1 MAAAAA
7 TTTVVQEVE
16 VGLALR
22 QDPDPVLYTRRGE
35 GPPGQEGSADC
46 GASTGEWGWAGCPG
60 DGGGPALRLI
70 KQVLLQP
77 AAR

>member
-1 MAAAAA
+1 M
-7 TTTVVQEVE
+7 VQEVE

-22 QDPDPVLYTRRGE
+22 QDLDPVLYTRVGE
-35 GPPGQEGSADC
+35 SPPVQERSINADC
-46 GASTGEWGWAGCPG
+46 GASTGEWGRAGGPG